1 MGRYLGQHFLTNKDK
16 IRKIVEAL
24 ELKDGDVII
33 EIGPGH
39 GELTNEIVL
48 KFQGLKIPKFKIIA
62 IEKDKKLAE
71 ILRNQMALPYRE
83 VPSGKAM
90 VNKRAKGGAGESIVE
105 IIEGDALKEIKSR
118 DPLLWVPRNLKSIN
132 QKKSSGDLSS
142 AKTKIIKNLKIIGNI
157 PYYITSYLL
166 RILGELENKPS
177 LTVLT
182 IQKEVAERV
191 CAKVG
196 KMNLLAA
203 SVQFWAKPEI
213 VDYVSRKDFQP
224 APEVD
229 SAIIKMVIRPAL
241 PYREAP
247 ALETSK
253 KYFKNYSEN
262 YYRFIKILFKQPRK
276 TILNNLRPTTNDPRL
291 LTEKLR
297 ALGVEPNA
305 RPQDLSIEQVIELS
319 TLF

>member
-1 MGRYLGQHFLTNKDK
+1 M
-16 IRKIVEAL
+16 
-24 ELKDGDVII
+24 
-33 EIGPGH
+33 
-39 GELTNEIVL
+39 
-48 KFQGLKIPKFKIIA
+48 
-62 IEKDKKLAE
+62 
-71 ILRNQMALPYRE
+71 
-83 VPSGKAM
+83 
-90 VNKRAKGGAGESIVE
+90 
-105 IIEGDALKEIKSR
+105 
-118 DPLLWVPRNLKSIN
+118 
-132 QKKSSGDLSS
+132 
-142 AKTKIIKNLKIIGNI
+142 
-157 PYYITSYLL
+157 

-241 PYREAP
+241 PYRETP
-247 ALETSK
+247 VPKTSK
-253 KYFKNYSEN
+253 KYFKNYSKN

-276 TILNNLRPTTNDPRL
+276 TIINNLRQTTNDPRL
-291 LTEKLR
+291 LIEKLR
-297 ALGVEPNA
+297 VLGINSNA
-305 RPQDLSIEQVIELS
+305 RPQDLSIEQIKKLL